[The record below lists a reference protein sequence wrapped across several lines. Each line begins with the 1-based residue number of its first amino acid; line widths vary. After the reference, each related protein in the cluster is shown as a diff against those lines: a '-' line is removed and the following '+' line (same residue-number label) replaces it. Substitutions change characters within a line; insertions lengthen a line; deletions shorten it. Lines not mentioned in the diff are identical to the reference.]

1 MNCEEATATI
11 PSTVERANEG
21 ANALF
26 GTVDAL
32 FGTADS
38 GEFEPP
44 RLLLHRML
52 RPLWTVLPTALHSVL
67 YLSRCL
73 PRCVSPTRAALPR
86 CYQEEEEQEQ
96 DGAED
101 PFIKIKCE

>member
-1 MNCEEATATI
+1 MGLT
-11 PSTVERANEG
+11 PSTVEKANEG

-38 GEFEPP
+38 EEFEPP

-52 RPLWTVLPTALHSVL
+52 RPLWTV
-67 YLSRCL
+67 
-73 PRCVSPTRAALPR
+73 
-86 CYQEEEEQEQ
+86 
-96 DGAED
+96 
-101 PFIKIKCE
+101 